1 MEEMTVAETAKVNP
15 EPRMLIDGKLVE
27 ASSGT

>member
-1 MEEMTVAETAKVNP
+1 MSEPAA

-27 ASSGT
+27 AGSGAT